1 MKIEETR
8 EKIIENLKEVYD
20 PDLGIDVYNMGL
32 IYNLTV
38 GEGYADIT
46 MTLTS
51 AFCPSA
57 DDIIADVKNAA
68 QTVEGV
74 NLVSVDVTFEPQW
87 GPEHLSEEAK
97 MMMDW
102 MFN

>member
-1 MKIEETR
+1 MNLEETK

-32 IYNLTV
+32 IYDLKV
-38 GEGYADIT
+38 GEGYADIV

-87 GPEHLSEEAK
+87 GPEHLSEEAQ

>member
-1 MKIEETR
+1 MNLEETK

-32 IYNLTV
+32 IYDLKV
-38 GEGYADIT
+38 GDGYVDIV

-87 GPEHLSEEAK
+87 GPEHLSEEAQ

>member
-1 MKIEETR
+1 MNIEETK

-68 QTVEGV
+68 QIVEGV

-87 GPEHLSEEAK
+87 GPEHLSEEAQ

>member
-1 MKIEETR
+1 MNLEETKQ
-8 EKIIENLKEVYD
+8 KIIDNLKEVYD

-32 IYNLTV
+32 IYSLNV

-68 QTVEGV
+68 SIVDGIAAVT
-74 NLVSVDVTFEPQW
+74 VDVTFEPQW

-97 MMMDW
+97 LMMDW
-102 MFN
+102 MFT

>member
-1 MKIEETR
+1 MNIEETK

-32 IYNLTV
+32 IYNLIV

-68 QTVEGV
+68 QIVEGV

-87 GPEHLSEEAK
+87 GPEHLSEEAQ

>member
-1 MKIEETR
+1 MNLEETKQ
-8 EKIIENLKEVYD
+8 KIIDNLKEVYD

-32 IYNLTV
+32 IYSLNV

-68 QTVEGV
+68 QMVEGV

-87 GPEHLSEEAK
+87 GPEHLSEEAQ

>member
-1 MKIEETR
+1 MNLEETK

-20 PDLGIDVYNMGL
+20 PDLGIDVFNMGL
-32 IYNLTV
+32 IYDLKV
-38 GEGYADIT
+38 GEGYADIV

-87 GPEHLSEEAK
+87 GPDHLSEEAQ

>member
-1 MKIEETR
+1 MNLEETK
-8 EKIIENLKEVYD
+8 EKIIANLKEVYD

-57 DDIIADVKNAA
+57 DDIIADVRNAA
-68 QTVEGV
+68 SIVDGIE
-74 NLVSVDVTFEPQW
+74 LVTVDVTFDPQW
-87 GPEHLSEEAK
+87 GPDHLSEEAK

-102 MFN
+102 MFT

>member
-1 MKIEETR
+1 MNLEETK

-32 IYNLTV
+32 IYELKV
-38 GEGYADIT
+38 GEGYADIV

-87 GPEHLSEEAK
+87 GPEHLSEEAQ

>member
-1 MKIEETR
+1 MNLEETKQ
-8 EKIIENLKEVYD
+8 KIIDNLKEVYD

-32 IYNLTV
+32 IYELKV
-38 GEGYADIT
+38 GDGYADIV

-68 QTVEGV
+68 QTVEGIK
-74 NLVSVDVTFEPQW
+74 LVSVDVVFDPQW
-87 GPEHLSEEAK
+87 GPEHLSEEAA
-97 MMMDW
+97 MYLNFLFD
-102 MFN
+102 

>member
-1 MKIEETR
+1 MNLEETKQ
-8 EKIIENLKEVYD
+8 KIIDNLKEVYD

-32 IYNLTV
+32 IYDLKV
-38 GEGYADIT
+38 GDGYADIV

-87 GPEHLSEEAK
+87 GPEHLSEEAQ

>member
-1 MKIEETR
+1 MNIEETK

-68 QTVEGV
+68 QMVEGV

-87 GPEHLSEEAK
+87 GPEHLSEEAQ

>member
-1 MKIEETR
+1 MNLEETK

-32 IYNLTV
+32 IYELKV
-38 GEGYADIT
+38 GDGYADIV

-74 NLVSVDVTFEPQW
+74 NLVSVDVTFDPQW
-87 GPEHLSEEAK
+87 GPDNLSEEAQ

-102 MFN
+102 MFT

>member
-1 MKIEETR
+1 MNLEETKQ
-8 EKIIENLKEVYD
+8 KIIDNLKEVYD

-32 IYNLTV
+32 IYDLKV
-38 GEGYADIT
+38 GDGYADIV

-57 DDIIADVKNAA
+57 YDIIADVKNAS

-87 GPEHLSEEAK
+87 GPEHLSEEAQ

>member
-1 MKIEETR
+1 MNIEETK

-32 IYNLTV
+32 IYELKV
-38 GEGYADIT
+38 GEGYADIV

-68 QTVEGV
+68 QVVEGI

-102 MFN
+102 IFN

>member
-1 MKIEETR
+1 MNIEETK

-20 PDLGIDVYNMGL
+20 PDISLDVWNMGL
-32 IYNLTV
+32 IYDLKV
-38 GEGYADIT
+38 GEGYADIV

-68 QTVEGV
+68 QTVEGIE
-74 NLVSVDVTFEPQW
+74 LVSVEVTFDPQW
-87 GPEHLSEEAK
+87 GPEHMSEEGQ
-97 MMMDW
+97 MYMSW
-102 MFN
+102 MFG

>member
-1 MKIEETR
+1 MNLEETKQ
-8 EKIIENLKEVYD
+8 KIIDNLKEVYD

-32 IYNLTV
+32 IYELKV
-38 GEGYADIT
+38 GDGYADIV

-87 GPEHLSEEAK
+87 GPEHLSEEAQ

>member
-1 MKIEETR
+1 MNLEETK

-32 IYNLTV
+32 IYDLKV
-38 GEGYADIT
+38 GDGYADIV

-87 GPEHLSEEAK
+87 GPEHLSEEAQ

>member
-1 MKIEETR
+1 MNLEETKQ
-8 EKIIENLKEVYD
+8 KIIDNLKEVYD

-32 IYNLTV
+32 IYELKV
-38 GEGYADIT
+38 GDGYADIV

-57 DDIIADVKNAA
+57 DDIISDVKNAA
-68 QTVEGV
+68 QMVEGV

-87 GPEHLSEEAK
+87 GPEHLSEEAQ

>member
-1 MKIEETR
+1 MNLEETK

-32 IYNLTV
+32 IYDLKV
-38 GEGYADIT
+38 GDGYADIV

-68 QTVEGV
+68 QTVEGI

-87 GPEHLSEEAK
+87 GPEHLSEEAQ

>member
-1 MKIEETR
+1 MNIEETKK
-8 EKIIENLKEVYD
+8 KIIENLKEVYD

-87 GPEHLSEEAK
+87 GPEHLSEEAQ

>member
-1 MKIEETR
+1 MNLEETK

-32 IYNLTV
+32 IYELKV
-38 GEGYADIT
+38 GDGYADIV

-87 GPEHLSEEAK
+87 GPEHLSEEAQ

>member
-1 MKIEETR
+1 MNLEETK

-32 IYNLTV
+32 IYDLKV
-38 GEGYADIT
+38 GDGYADIV

-87 GPEHLSEEAK
+87 GPEHLSEEAQ
-97 MMMDW
+97 MMMYW

>member
-1 MKIEETR
+1 MNIEETK

-87 GPEHLSEEAK
+87 GPEHLSEEAQ

>member
-1 MKIEETR
+1 MNISETK

-20 PDLGIDVYNMGL
+20 PDLGVDVYNMGL
-32 IYNLTV
+32 IYELNV
-38 GEGYADIT
+38 GEGYADIV

-68 QTVEGV
+68 SIVEGV
-74 NLVSVDVTFEPQW
+74 DLVNVEVTFTPQW
-87 GPEHLSEEAK
+87 GPEHLSEEAA
-97 MMMDW
+97 MYLNFLFD
-102 MFN
+102 